1 MPRPWKKQFN
11 ISPPPNTME
20 LRDHTF
26 NAPIFVLFDDSCKYK
41 VHTSA
46 GTFNDTLMMIDAV
59 PFPSNW
65 NELYLYFVRVV
76 RTDVDQFRARNFQKH
91 ICSFTLLGN
100 VTKIHTFD
108 YLTTWLL
115 DYLPNNLPSLQS
127 GEQASMRPWTSS
139 VLYYVLFLAS
149 SGSIR
154 KKEQSLSKSLSTFWT
169 ANKYGLSFSMLF

>member
-115 DYLPNNLPSLQS
+115 DYLTTCQTIFHPCSQENKPLWDHEPR
-127 GEQASMRPWTSS
+127 AYCTM
-139 VLYYVLFLAS
+139 YYS
-149 SGSIR
+149 
-154 KKEQSLSKSLSTFWT
+154 
-169 ANKYGLSFSMLF
+169 